1 MIIKELSTEHP
12 RSSWYIE
19 KRWQAIV
26 EVLKAS
32 KQALQSVPTD
42 NTSLMIMRIT
52 KCTVRHQ
59 SFTALFMT
67 LICGFASLQNTVIRK
82 K

>member
-42 NTSLMIMRIT
+42 NTSLPFPFTQAHQELKLAIT
-52 KCTVRHQ
+52 R
-59 SFTALFMT
+59 LEE
-67 LICGFASLQNTVIRK
+67 IE
-82 K
+82 